1 MAAGG
6 EVLLRQRQCRE
17 RSCGTV
23 FYVCRACDRGQ
34 GYCATSCREKARREQ
49 RRAANRKHQTS
60 DEGRQDH
67 RDRQRAYRLRL
78 VCRVTDQ
85 GIGEAIV
92 SSTLRALSEWR
103 VEAAAEQTVC
113 RFCGRGGRL
122 VDPFTE

>member
-1 MAAGG
+1 MAAGA

-17 RSCGTV
+17 RSCGAV

-34 GYCATSCREKARREQ
+34 RYCATACREQARREQ

-78 VCRVTDQ
+78 TGRVTDQ
-85 GIGEAIV
+85 GSGEAIA
-92 SSTLRALSEWR
+92 STTLRDLTEWR
-103 VEAAAEQTVC
+103 VEAAAGETVC